1 MQIDPF
7 IFKLW
12 LGVLVRVPK
21 SVLWLLRFPSAGEA
35 HLRRQATQW
44 AGPAVA
50 SRLIFTD
57 VAPVRLRF
65 ERLG

>member
-1 MQIDPF
+1 MSQIDPF
-7 IFKLW
+7 IFRLW
-12 LGVLVRVPK
+12 LNILVRVPK

-57 VAPVRLRF
+57 VASVRRI
-65 ERLG
+65 